1 MKDFNAAARSGRV
14 NLQWLTGL
22 KAVQLSHHI
31 KPALQEYTSDAA
43 LIHVSIIDILRCK
56 NDEELKELPNNVIMT
71 ITHPC
76 QKYNIGKI
84 FFLSIVTCTRAFANI
99 VRINEGI
106 KNMCISSNFEFI
118 QHNRITGKNLWK
130 DRIHL
135 TKSSKVLL
143 ARNL

>member
-1 MKDFNAAARSGRV
+1 
-14 NLQWLTGL
+14 
-22 KAVQLSHHI
+22 
-31 KPALQEYTSDAA
+31 
-43 LIHVSIIDILRCK
+43 
-56 NDEELKELPNNVIMT
+56 MT
-71 ITHPC
+71 IAHPC

-118 QHNRITGKNLWK
+118 QHNQITAKNLWK

>member
-1 MKDFNAAARSGRV
+1 
-14 NLQWLTGL
+14 
-22 KAVQLSHHI
+22 
-31 KPALQEYTSDAA
+31 
-43 LIHVSIIDILRCK
+43 
-56 NDEELKELPNNVIMT
+56 MT
-71 ITHPC
+71 IAHPY

-118 QHNRITGKNLWK
+118 QHNQITAKNLWK

-135 TKSSKVLL
+135 TKSSKVPL